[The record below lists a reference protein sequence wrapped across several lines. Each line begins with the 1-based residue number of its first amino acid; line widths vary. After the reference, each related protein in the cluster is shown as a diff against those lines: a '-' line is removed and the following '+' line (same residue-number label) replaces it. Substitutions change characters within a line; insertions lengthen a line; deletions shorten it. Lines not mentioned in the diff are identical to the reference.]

1 MQWKAHSEE
10 RTRTC
15 NVKRDPRGNAKKI
28 KEISSFEGM
37 KKSIIMKV
45 AIIGAGSLGQSIAKG
60 LLTNKVVDS
69 LYLTKRNTSSI
80 IKFKRYNRVILTSDN
95 EEAVKNSDII
105 VFAVQPRH
113 LRVILE
119 NLKYTLKKD
128 QVIISVI
135 TGFSIAK
142 IENIIGGKH
151 VIIRAMP
158 NTAASVGQSMTC
170 LSANERGR
178 GKVEFAK
185 TIFNSLGSS
194 MEIPEE
200 QLQAATVICASGIAF
215 WMRLIRATTQGAIQ
229 LGFEAH
235 EAQQLAVQTCF
246 GAATLLKESGNH
258 PEAEI
263 DRVTTPGGCTIE
275 GLNEMEH
282 QGLSSSLIKGITVSF
297 DKINQIKN

>member
-1 MQWKAHSEE
+1 
-10 RTRTC
+10 
-15 NVKRDPRGNAKKI
+15 
-28 KEISSFEGM
+28 
-37 KKSIIMKV
+37 MKV

-60 LLTNKVVDS
+60 LLSNNAVSS
-69 LYLTKRNTSSI
+69 LYLTKRNTNSI
-80 IKFKRYNRVILTSDN
+80 KGFSDYNKVTLTSDN
-95 EEAVKNSDII
+95 EKAVKNATILI
-105 VFAVQPRH
+105 FAVQPKH
-113 LRVILE
+113 FELILN
-119 NLKYTLKKD
+119 NLKSHLHENH
-128 QVIISVI
+128 VLISVI

-142 IENIIGGKH
+142 IEAIVGSNTC
-151 VIIRAMP
+151 IIRSMP
-158 NTAASVGQSMTC
+158 NTAAAVGQSMTC
-170 LSANERGR
+170 LSPNKK
-178 GKVEFAK
+178 GKEKVALAK
-185 TIFNSLGSS
+185 TIFNSLGNS

-235 EAQQLAVQTCF
+235 EAHELAMQTCF

-282 QGLSSSLIKGITVSF
+282 QGLSSSLIKGINKSF